1 MNLTI
6 TWEAIYDGES
16 TISHETVDLSNERIR
31 FAIVVGFGNG
41 IYEEM
46 RVVGHS
52 KEAAFY
58 FVRLIQRGGYQ
69 LEAESAVRNKKLY
82 RIGDAC
88 FPVEDPFVFISPL
101 TIDGERIEFGELE
114 DEIQK
119 HAVKLEAEIASK
131 TEKEVVQA
139 LPDPI
144 PESGSP
150 AKKKWWRF
158 W

>member
-6 TWEAIYDGES
+6 TWEALYENES
-16 TISHETVDLSNERIR
+16 TISRETVDLSNEKIQ

-69 LEAESAVRNKKLY
+69 QEAESSVRNKKLY
-82 RIGDAC
+82 RMGDAC
-88 FPVEDPFVFISPL
+88 FPVKDPFVFISPL
-101 TIDGERIEFGELE
+101 TTDGERIEFGELE

-119 HAVKLEAEIASK
+119 HAVKLEVEIALK
-131 TEKEVVQA
+131 TEKEVVQTVQ
-139 LPDPI
+139 
-144 PESGSP
+144 ESISESASP
-150 AKKKWWRF
+150 AKTKWWRF